1 MTNGLIE
8 IVDSV
13 PRRRSMRISATLA
26 LGRSRYGLS
35 LPLIFGL
42 GIYAVIAGHGG
53 AVLHDPDTY
62 LHIAVGRW
70 IIAHGAVPHHG
81 IFSGTVPQ
89 AAWVAH
95 EWLGEVL
102 LAWLFDTFGWA
113 GLVAV
118 TAFCVAAAVAMLLRE
133 LLRSLLPVHAM
144 IATALAVTLVIPHV
158 LARPHVFALPI
169 LVIWVAG
176 LVWARGEDRAPRAW
190 LSALMVLWA
199 NLHGGYLLGLGL
211 AGLLAAEAVLLAPD
225 WRIRRRS
232 ARGWAFFGVL
242 AVSAALLTPYG
253 IAGLLLPFRLT
264 GMSFAMSQLVEWR
277 SPDFQSFEPLELWL
291 AVVLFAGFTLGWRLP
306 PTRLLM
312 LLLFLHMALQHRRH
326 GELVGLVTPLLL
338 APALAPQLRALPAG
352 RSAGPVDRALAELAK
367 PASLRGVALTAAL
380 LAACSAAVLHG
391 AAARPDLAM
400 PTAALATVEA
410 AHVTGPVL
418 NDYGFGGY
426 LIFAGIPPF
435 IDGRA
440 ELYGDEF
447 IKRYVQAMLLQ
458 SDELPKLLDQYG
470 IAWTLIAP
478 ERPAALLLDHLP
490 GWRRLYADDAAV
502 VHVRTDPAPP

>member
-1 MTNGLIE
+1 MI
-8 IVDSV
+8 DSV
-13 PRRRSMRISATLA
+13 PRRRDMRISATLA
-26 LGRSRYGLS
+26 LGRSPYGLS

-42 GIYAVIAGHGG
+42 GVYALIAGHGG

-62 LHIAVGRW
+62 LHITVGHW

-81 IFSGTVPQ
+81 IFSGTMAQ
-89 AAWVAH
+89 APWVAH
-95 EWLGEVL
+95 EWLGEAL

-113 GLVAV
+113 GLVAA
-118 TAFCVAAAVAMLLRE
+118 TAFCTAAAVAMLLRQ
-133 LLRSLLPVHAM
+133 LLRSLVPVHAM

-158 LARPHVFALPI
+158 LARPHVFTLPI
-169 LVIWVAG
+169 LVAWAAG
-176 LVWARGEDRAPRAW
+176 LVRARCENRAPAAW
-190 LSALMVLWA
+190 LAVLMALWA
-199 NLHGGYLLGLGL
+199 NLHGGYLFGLGL
-211 AGLLAAEAVLLAPD
+211 VGLLAAEAVLLAPD
-225 WRIRRRS
+225 WRTRRR
-232 ARGWAFFGVL
+232 AAGGWAFFSVL
-242 AVSAALLTPYG
+242 AVGAALLTPYG
-253 IAGLLLPFRLT
+253 VAGLLLPFRLT
-264 GMSFAMSQLVEWR
+264 GMGFAMGQLVEWR

-291 AVVLFAGFTLGWRLP
+291 AVVLFAGFALGWRLP

-312 LLLFLHMALQHRRH
+312 LLLLMHMALQHRRH
-326 GELVGLVTPLLL
+326 GELVGLVAPLLL
-338 APALAPQLRALPAG
+338 APALAPQLRALSAA
-352 RSAGPVDRALAELAK
+352 RTAGPVDRSLAELAK
-367 PASLRGVALTAAL
+367 LASLRGVALAGAV
-380 LAACSAAVLHG
+380 LAAFSAAVLHG
-391 AAARPDLAM
+391 AAARPDVGL

-447 IKRYVQAMLLQ
+447 IKRYVQAMLLE

-470 IAWTLIAP
+470 VAWTLIAP

-490 GWRRLYADDAAV
+490 GWRRLYADDVAV

>member
-1 MTNGLIE
+1 MRIN
-8 IVDSV
+8 
-13 PRRRSMRISATLA
+13 MRISATLA
-26 LGRSRYGLS
+26 VGRSRYAFS

-42 GIYAVIAGHGG
+42 GLYALIAGHGG
-53 AVLHDPDTY
+53 AVLHDPDTD

-70 IIAHGAVPHHG
+70 IIAHRAAPHYG
-81 IFSGTVPQ
+81 IFSGTMAHAP
-89 AAWVAH
+89 WVAH
-95 EWLGEVL
+95 EWLGEVV

-118 TAFCVAAAVAMLLRE
+118 TAFCAAAAVAILLRQ
-133 LLRSLLPVHAM
+133 LLHSLLPVHAM

-158 LARPHVFALPI
+158 LARPHIFTLPI
-169 LVIWVAG
+169 LVAWAAG
-176 LVWARGEDRAPRAW
+176 LVRARSENRAPAPW
-190 LSALMVLWA
+190 LAALMALWA
-199 NLHGGYLLGLGL
+199 NLHGGYLFGLGL
-211 AGLLAAEAVLLAPD
+211 VGLLAAEAVLLAPD
-225 WRIRRRS
+225 WRTRRQ
-232 ARGWAFFGVL
+232 AAAGWGFFGVL
-242 AVSAALLTPYG
+242 AVGAALLTPYG
-253 IAGLLLPFRLT
+253 VAGLLLPFRLT
-264 GMSFAMSQLVEWR
+264 GMGFAMGQLVEWR

-291 AVVLFAGFTLGWRLP
+291 AVVLFAGFALGWRLP

-312 LLLFLHMALQHRRH
+312 LLLLLHMALQHRRH
-326 GELVGLVTPLLL
+326 GELVGLVAPLLL
-338 APALAPQLRALPAG
+338 APALAPQLRALPAA
-352 RSAGPVDRALAELAK
+352 RTAGPVDRSLAELAK
-367 PASLRGVALTAAL
+367 LASLRGVALAGAVL
-380 LAACSAAVLHG
+380 VAVSAAVLHG
-391 AAARPDLAM
+391 AAARPDVAL

-447 IKRYVQAMLLQ
+447 IKRYVQAMLLE

-470 IAWTLIAP
+470 VVWTLIAP
-478 ERPAALLLDHLP
+478 QRPAALLLDHLP
-490 GWRRLYADDAAV
+490 GWRRLYADDVAV